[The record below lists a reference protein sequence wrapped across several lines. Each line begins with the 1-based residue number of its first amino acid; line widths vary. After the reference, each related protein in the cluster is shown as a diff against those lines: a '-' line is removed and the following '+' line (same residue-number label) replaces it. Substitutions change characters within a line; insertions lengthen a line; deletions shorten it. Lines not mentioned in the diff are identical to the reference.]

1 MGKKIVIYT
10 LPHCGHC
17 QDLKGTLNFMRIP
30 HENVN
35 AQEHPAI
42 ADRIE
47 NKLKTS
53 SYPIVEFPSDNIFNS
68 PIYLSPSTKGDVSTS
83 PNHRIFDTID
93 EAAKLCEIYYKS

>member
-1 MGKKIVIYT
+1 MGKRIIIYT
-10 LPHCGHC
+10 LPHCHHC

-30 HENVN
+30 HENIN
-35 AQEHPAI
+35 AQANPAI

-47 NKLKTS
+47 KKLETT
-53 SYPIVEFPSDNIFNS
+53 SYPIVEFPSDNLFNS
-68 PIYLSPSTKGDVSTS
+68 PLYLSPSSKGDVSTS